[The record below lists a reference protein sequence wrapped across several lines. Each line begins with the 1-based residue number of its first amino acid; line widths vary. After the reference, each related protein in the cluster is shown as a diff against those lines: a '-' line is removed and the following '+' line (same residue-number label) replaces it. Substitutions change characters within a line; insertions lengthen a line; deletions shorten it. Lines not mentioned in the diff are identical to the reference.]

1 MARQLQDLVHGL
13 GWGAIETALRETFPF
28 EAGSLHRY
36 KDVYELLAS
45 LPPSSSELVLGIE
58 PHEDS
63 EERWLE
69 VYGEDGTLRD
79 DGEPERFALEL
90 SPWSEWLGMG
100 VPEELRREL
109 GDAHV
114 VAHCLYEMTTFG
126 FDEES
131 VRAQREELSR
141 RVRALDE
148 MTPEER
154 EEHLVPWE
162 EVKARLE
169 ERLKG

>member
-1 MARQLQDLVHGL
+1 MPTASTRSD
-13 GWGAIETALRETFPF
+13 GAPTISGMQSNRPGIRATTLSETSPR
-28 EAGSLHRY
+28 
-36 KDVYELLAS
+36 
-45 LPPSSSELVLGIE
+45 PPGPGLGIE

-90 SPWSEWLGMG
+90 SPWSKWLGMG
-100 VPEELRREL
+100 VPEELRQEL

-141 RVRALDE
+141 RIRALDE

-154 EEHLVPWE
+154 EEHLIPWE